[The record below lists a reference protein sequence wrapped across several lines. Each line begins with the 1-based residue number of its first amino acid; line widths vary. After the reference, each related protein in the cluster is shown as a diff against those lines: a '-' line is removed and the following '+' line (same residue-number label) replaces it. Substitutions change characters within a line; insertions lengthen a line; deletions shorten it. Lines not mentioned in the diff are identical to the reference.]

1 MLWQASHF
9 SHTFNTAQRPEHL
22 RGKIFCSAELWF
34 VVLMVSLLTRGLLQA
49 TRLHGGVKL
58 LNSNSNFFSSF
69 FEIHNFI
76 HRLKEQWSK
85 NYLIR
90 LQENQNKNQIGN
102 QKLLDANDSVAAKM
116 VLFIIY
122 KKTLLLS
129 ICLYGPAWFA
139 LVNKQCKVTTPT
151 FNTVSHYIFIPA
163 FGSLSQI
170 EWSNH
175 EKRRVK

>member
-1 MLWQASHF
+1 MLWQVSHF

-49 TRLHGGVKL
+49 SRLHGGVKL
-58 LNSNSNFFSSF
+58 LNSNSLFFNSF

-85 NYLIR
+85 NDLIR

-102 QKLLDANDSVAAKM
+102 QKLLDANDCVAAKM
-116 VLFIIY
+116 VAYVYNLQENTLIIY
-122 KKTLLLS
+122 MS
-129 ICLYGPAWFA
+129 VWSSMVSFG
-139 LVNKQCKVTTPT
+139 KQAVQSY
-151 FNTVSHYIFIPA
+151 NTNF
-163 FGSLSQI
+163 
-170 EWSNH
+170 
-175 EKRRVK
+175 